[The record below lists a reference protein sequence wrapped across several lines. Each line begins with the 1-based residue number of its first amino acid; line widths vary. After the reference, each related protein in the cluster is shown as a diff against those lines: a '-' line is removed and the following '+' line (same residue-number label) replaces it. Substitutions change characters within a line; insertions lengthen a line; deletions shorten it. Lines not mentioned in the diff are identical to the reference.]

1 MVAKEDTIQVV
12 NGRLLVDVAL
22 DKEGQPS
29 STGKTNLFFSH
40 SAKVSGYTVGINVY
54 KKE

>member
-1 MVAKEDTIQVV
+1 MVAKADTIQVV
-12 NGRLLVDVAL
+12 NGRLVVDVAL
-22 DKEGQPS
+22 GKGHAS

-40 SAKVSGYTVGINVY
+40 SAKVEGYTVGINVY